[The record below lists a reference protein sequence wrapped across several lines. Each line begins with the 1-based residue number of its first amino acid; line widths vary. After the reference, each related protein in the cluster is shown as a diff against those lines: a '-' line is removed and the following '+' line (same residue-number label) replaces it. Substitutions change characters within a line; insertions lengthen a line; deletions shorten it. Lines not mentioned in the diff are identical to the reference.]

1 MSIIFDTD
9 LPKYIDEEDMN
20 RECKYGSA
28 IYLPKYGYAIE
39 AFQDQTALDADDL
52 DGNGFWSSSGSAASW
67 VGNNASTI
75 GNVAGAVGRI
85 AELGINIARGA
96 EEVKSIR
103 EMRERAKQAK
113 PAEVAEM
120 IINKP
125 ATTTIQPTQSARMQT
140 PSTNVQSAQVPSTQ
154 VPSTQVSTNESK
166 VSETNETKHSVLDA
180 SKPRPWYTFFK
191 NRNKD
196 EVAGQGFRIIE

>member
-9 LPKYIDEEDMN
+9 LPKYVDEEDMN

-39 AFQDQTALDADDL
+39 AFQEETALDADDL
-52 DGNGFWSSSGSAASW
+52 EGDGFWSSLGSAASW
-67 VGNNASTI
+67 VGNNAGTI
-75 GNVAGAVGRI
+75 ANVAGAVGKV

-125 ATTTIQPTQSARMQT
+125 VTVIQQT

-166 VSETNETKHSVLDA
+166 VNETNEPT
-180 SKPRPWYTFFK
+180 KPRPWYTFFK